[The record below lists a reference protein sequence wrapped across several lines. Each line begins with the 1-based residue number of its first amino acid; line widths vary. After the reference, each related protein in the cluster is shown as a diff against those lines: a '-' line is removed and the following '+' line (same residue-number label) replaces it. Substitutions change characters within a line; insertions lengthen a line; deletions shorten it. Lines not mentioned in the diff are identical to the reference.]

1 MSETE
6 SRTQQPARP
15 YGRSPLGAA
24 AAIAMCLA
32 LGVWGSASAQPAA
45 KVEAVPE
52 MRPGLLIGYLGT
64 ALPDSSVLVP
74 PPASEGAAFQHD
86 QEGNRAWQ
94 KLRGTPRYELAT
106 SDADLAFPRAASI
119 FDCAL
124 DAPISEQ
131 ATPRLYQV
139 LRRVLTDAAL
149 ATYRAKDKYQRDRP
163 FEHYDERTCAP
174 ATEERLRADGSYPS
188 GHASI
193 GWAWALV
200 LTELAPDRSDA
211 VLARGRAFGESR
223 LVCNVHWPSDVL
235 EGRHIGAA
243 TVAQLHSNP
252 TFRADMDAAKKELDA
267 LRGKGEKPAGD
278 CAAESAAQAIQ
289 ISGAP

>member
-6 SRTQQPARP
+6 RRTQQPARP
-15 YGRSPLGAA
+15 YDHCPLGAA
-24 AAIAMCLA
+24 TGIAVWLV
-32 LGVWGSASAQPAA
+32 LVGWGSASAQPAP

-52 MRPGLLIGYLGT
+52 MRPGLLAGYLGT

-74 PPASEGAAFQHD
+74 PPPSDGAALQHD
-86 QEGNRAWQ
+86 HEGNRASQ
-94 KLRGTPRYELAT
+94 KLRDTPRYELAT
-106 SDADLAFPRAASI
+106 SDADLAFPRAAGI
-119 FDCAL
+119 FACAL

-131 ATPRLYQV
+131 ATPRLYQL

-163 FEHYDERTCAP
+163 FEHYDEGTCTP
-174 ATEERLRADGSYPS
+174 ASEERLRADGSYPS

-200 LTELAPDRSDA
+200 LTELAPDRSDEL
-211 VLARGRAFGESR
+211 LARGRSVGESR

-235 EGRHIGAA
+235 EGRHVGAA

-252 TFRADMDAAKKELDA
+252 TFRSDMDAAKSEIEELRD
-267 LRGKGEKPAGD
+267 KGEKPAGD
-278 CAAESAAQAIQ
+278 CAAESAALVIK
-289 ISGAP
+289 IPGVR